1 MVAERISKN
10 FAFPAL
16 DPLELMDGGV
26 GEFGRKIN
34 IGSKMKEDINRNIVT
49 LENVRVQCKT
59 IVDCFRKHGNLIKT
73 PLLEPAE
80 EELPI
85 DLEKKEDDE
94 KFKKREC
101 FNIELPIDKEKPYVS
116 LGKPLHREE
125 KHFFRFFLDGSLKTY
140 YLGDYIL
147 PSFSFPILIGEI
159 AAACLF
165 RIDDGTLILPPLG
178 FKRRICFLLPP
189 KDLLPNE
196 LQKELE
202 EIPQKFELYS
212 GLKVEIQYTEE
223 RDSKDWRSSL
233 RGKGLSEMHNTE
245 IQLAKEV
252 RNVPEKGWL
261 IIDGSIRKETFLELK
276 NVIGLAKS
284 FSRFPV
290 FVIDNGPLIDIV
302 KLIAGLKEGERT
314 LIFKQT
320 VTEDD
325 SEKKIKDKLGFW
337 YVRLR
342 SGRWLE
348 NPLQGVVKVETKIEE
363 NIVSSQT
370 IEIANEISRALLAER
385 TVSPYPT
392 PRWHAHIYPIYTA
405 ENYIKNNFLSQ
416 YYIRGLTI

>member
-1 MVAERISKN
+1 
-10 FAFPAL
+10 
-16 DPLELMDGGV
+16 
-26 GEFGRKIN
+26 
-34 IGSKMKEDINRNIVT
+34 MKENKAQSIVSMGEIRDQFKIIIN
-49 LENVRVQCKT
+49 
-59 IVDCFRKHGNLIKT
+59 CFEKYGRLLKT

-94 KFKKREC
+94 KFRKREC

-147 PSFSFPILIGEI
+147 PAFSFPILIGEI

-165 RIDDGTLILPPLG
+165 RLDSGTLILPPFG
-178 FKRRICFLLPP
+178 FKRRICFLLPS

-196 LQKELE
+196 LQRELE
-202 EIPQKFELYS
+202 EISQKFESQS
-212 GLKVEIQYTEE
+212 GLKVETQYTEE
-223 RDSKDWRSSL
+223 RESKDWRSSL

-252 RNVPEKGWL
+252 RKNTEEGWL
-261 IIDGSIRKETFLELK
+261 IIDGSIRKETFLELE

-290 FVIDNGPLIDIV
+290 FVIDNGPIFDIV

-314 LIFKQT
+314 LIFKQIT
-320 VTEDD
+320 VEDD
-325 SEKKIKDKLGFW
+325 SEKKVKDKLGFW

-342 SGRWLE
+342 SGGWLE
-348 NPLQGVVKVETKIEE
+348 NPLQGVVKVEMKIEE
-363 NIVSSQT
+363 NIASSET
-370 IEIANEISRALLAER
+370 IKIVNEISKALLAER